1 MLYQYVNNKVFITN
15 VCLLAVIVSH
25 PYHFN
30 IIITIIVRNKN
41 LYIMISMWKVREL
54 TEKVTNM
61 VMNYTEIEAKVR
73 EATNDEAWGPTG
85 PQMLELAQATFYY
98 EQFPEVMGMLWK
110 RMLQDNKTAW
120 RRTYK
125 SLLLLAYLVRN
136 GSERVVTSAREHI
149 YDLRSLENYKY
160 IDELGKDQGLN
171 IRVKVK
177 ELIDFIQDD
186 NRLRDERKK
195 AKKNRDKYIGV
206 SSDTMG
212 FRSSYGEWDDWG
224 TSKSK
229 PDPSGSKGF
238 KDSPTGSGDEAVDE
252 FVEPSSIYKDG
263 DASPKISHNLNSSPS
278 LNSKSSSG
286 KIELGLSSPS
296 HSGSTVAP
304 KKSSKPSRMVS
315 LGAAAQYAKESQISK
330 ETSTTSQATK
340 QSTTASNNLLEEIFE
355 SSKSNGTSS
364 PAPKGVSL
372 LDDDFSDFNPRETE
386 QKSTSSKEND
396 FGNFSSVFG
405 GETKPKT
412 GNEEFADFSSFQSPS
427 VTPQAP
433 SGNSLS
439 NSSLLMDLPSP
450 NTGPPLTNST
460 ITPNNNL
467 NFLDGLLEPSSTTP
481 SGSSVPMTAG
491 ANNADLLSG
500 LTSSMTSLNIVPSSA
515 NVEEEDIENPKENS
529 EKKSLKSLLGRLHK
543 ALEKNEKRDIEAILN
558 VVCDSLPGP
567 FCPQKYSGLDCDSNS
582 DFVLSEDLYAN
593 LFSTLCDEYF
603 RKGCLRRDRS
613 LKKLFFYIINNGY
626 FECNIKGLCH
636 ILKNPNAITGTTGR
650 WANSGV
656 NINLDNLLQGTPK
669 KTPGPPMNRM
679 NPVAQAQMPSHAQGM
694 MMGGIPPTVMSPH
707 TPTSPTMGGV
717 MSPLG
722 MRPMMSPM
730 GAPGMMPQNYFM
742 GMPRQM
748 PSPSLPTTMENGM
761 EEVEANTSIFW
772 NSMLLKQYSNNVSL
786 QENIS

>member
-1 MLYQYVNNKVFITN
+1 
-15 VCLLAVIVSH
+15 
-25 PYHFN
+25 
-30 IIITIIVRNKN
+30 
-41 LYIMISMWKVREL
+41 MISMWKVREL

-212 FRSSYGEWDDWG
+212 FRSSYGGGNGGGGEWDDWG

-500 LTSSMTSLNIVPSSA
+500 LTSSMTSLNIVPSSGCQSG
-515 NVEEEDIENPKENS
+515 PT
-529 EKKSLKSLLGRLHK
+529 
-543 ALEKNEKRDIEAILN
+543 
-558 VVCDSLPGP
+558 SLPL
-567 FCPQKYSGLDCDSNS
+567 FTSVSSATANS
-582 DFVLSEDLYAN
+582 DQ
-593 LFSTLCDEYF
+593 
-603 RKGCLRRDRS
+603 
-613 LKKLFFYIINNGY
+613 
-626 FECNIKGLCH
+626 
-636 ILKNPNAITGTTGR
+636 AITGTTGR

-748 PSPSLPTTMENGM
+748 PSPSLPTTMG
-761 EEVEANTSIFW
+761 S
-772 NSMLLKQYSNNVSL
+772 
-786 QENIS
+786 